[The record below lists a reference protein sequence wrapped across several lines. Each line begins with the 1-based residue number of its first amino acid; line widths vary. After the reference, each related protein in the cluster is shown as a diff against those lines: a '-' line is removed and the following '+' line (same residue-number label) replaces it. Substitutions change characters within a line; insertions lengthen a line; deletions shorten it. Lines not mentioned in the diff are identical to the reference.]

1 MAVSGTQAPSI
12 KARIADDLRRKIVDG
27 ELAPGDRLPT
37 LVTLTEAYKVAPMT
51 VREALGILKN
61 EGLVISRGRHGTIVR
76 DLQRMTY
83 RPQSD
88 LTLRPDD
95 VAKDLFLSE
104 QESDGRR
111 PTQTIDIAIV
121 QPPPEVADRL
131 PLADGE
137 LAVVRRRVR
146 YLEDEPY
153 LTNDS
158 YFPFSIA
165 EGTEIMSPDD
175 IARGANVVLAE
186 KGYVQ
191 DYARDEITVR
201 MPTREEQQRLALMPG
216 VPVAHQVTTG
226 YDRNGRALRVAVT
239 VLPGDR
245 HVIVLERPGIPD
257 SGTVR

>member
-1 MAVSGTQAPSI
+1 MASGTQAPSI
-12 KARIADDLRRKIVDG
+12 KGRIADDLRRQILNG

-37 LVTLTEAYKVAPMT
+37 LATLMDLYEVASMT
-51 VREALGILKN
+51 AREALGILKN
-61 EGLVISRGRHGTIVR
+61 EGLVVSHGNRGTFVR
-76 DLQRMTY
+76 DLKRMTY
-83 RPQSD
+83 RIQSD
-88 LTLRPDD
+88 LIERPDV
-95 VAKDLFLSE
+95 VAKDLFLTE
-104 QESDGRR
+104 QETDGRR
-111 PTQTIDIAIV
+111 PTQKIEVTIV
-121 QPPPEVADRL
+121 QPPPEVAERL

-153 LTNDS
+153 QTNDS

-175 IARGANVVLAE
+175 IARGANLVIAE

-191 DYARDEITVR
+191 AYARDEITVR
-201 MPTREEQQRLALMPG
+201 MPTREEQQRLALTPG

-226 YDRNGRALRVAVT
+226 YDKAGRALRVAIT

-245 HVIVLERPGIPD
+245 HVIVVERPGIPD
-257 SGTVR
+257 PESAR